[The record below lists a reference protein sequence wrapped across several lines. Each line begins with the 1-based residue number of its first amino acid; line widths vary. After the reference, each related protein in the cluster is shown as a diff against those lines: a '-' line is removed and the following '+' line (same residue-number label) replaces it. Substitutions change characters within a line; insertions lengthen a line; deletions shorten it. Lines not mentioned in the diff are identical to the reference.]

1 MNTDGLKLT
10 KEQEDWLQPWL
21 ERWGAW
27 VYTGRIEKR
36 QSSIIAEYMATV
48 EPRHYPERPICNDD
62 DGMLITRVVDQLYA
76 IDRRAFGL
84 LLSRYVHGSSD
95 RAIANYYHAVAKP
108 RAMVRRN
115 GQPGFRRPSYITCR
129 REVSKILSAAEYL
142 LYQPLQ
148 DAFILREN
156 ERKTKKTDRNVLTSM
171 SQ

>member
-10 KEQEDWLQPWL
+10 EDQEAWLHPWL

-27 VYTGRIEKR
+27 VYTGRLERR

-48 EPRHYPERPICNDD
+48 EPQQYPTRPICNDD

-95 RAIANYYHAVAKP
+95 RAIAKYYHAVAKP
-108 RAMVRRN
+108 RQMSRRC
-115 GQPGFRRPSYITCR
+115 GSPAYRKPSHRTCR
-129 REVSKILSAAEYL
+129 REVAEILSAAEYL

-148 DAFILREN
+148 NAFIEREQ
-156 ERKTKKTDRNVLTSM
+156 ERKKKKLTRTC
-171 SQ
+171 

>member
-10 KEQEDWLQPWL
+10 KGQEDWLQPWL

-115 GQPGFRRPSYITCR
+115 GQPGFRRPSHITCR
-129 REVSKILSAAEYL
+129 REVSEILSAAEYM

-156 ERKTKKTDRNVLTSM
+156 ERKTKKNDANVLTSM

>member
-21 ERWGAW
+21 ECWGAW
-27 VYTGRIEKR
+27 VYTGRLEKR

-48 EPRHYPERPICNDD
+48 EPSNYPERPICNDD
-62 DGMLITRVVDQLYA
+62 DGMLITRVVDLIYV

-95 RAIANYYHAVAKP
+95 RAIAKYYYAVAKP
-108 RAMVRRN
+108 RAMIRRN
-115 GQPGFRRPSYITCR
+115 GQPGFRRPSHITCR
-129 REVSKILSAAEYL
+129 REVSEILAAAEYL

-148 DAFILREN
+148 DAFILRER
-156 ERKTKKTDRNVLTSM
+156 ERKNKKLARTC
-171 SQ
+171 

>member
-1 MNTDGLKLT
+1 MNADCLKLT
-10 KEQEDWLQPWL
+10 KEQEEWLQPWL

-27 VYTGRIEKR
+27 VYTGRLERR

-62 DGMLITRVVDQLYA
+62 DGMLITRVVDKLYA

-95 RAIANYYHAVAKP
+95 RSIATYYHAVAKP

-115 GQPGFRRPSYITCR
+115 GQPGFRRPSHITCR
-129 REVSKILSAAEYL
+129 REVSEILAAAEYL

-148 DAFILREN
+148 DAFISREQ
-156 ERKTKKTDRNVLTSM
+156 ELKSKKLTRTC
-171 SQ
+171 

>member
-10 KEQEDWLQPWL
+10 KGQEDWLQPWL

-115 GQPGFRRPSYITCR
+115 GQPGFRRPSHITCR
-129 REVSKILSAAEYL
+129 REVSEILSAAEYM

-148 DAFILREN
+148 DAFISREN
-156 ERKTKKTDRNVLTSM
+156 ERKTKKLMRTC
-171 SQ
+171 